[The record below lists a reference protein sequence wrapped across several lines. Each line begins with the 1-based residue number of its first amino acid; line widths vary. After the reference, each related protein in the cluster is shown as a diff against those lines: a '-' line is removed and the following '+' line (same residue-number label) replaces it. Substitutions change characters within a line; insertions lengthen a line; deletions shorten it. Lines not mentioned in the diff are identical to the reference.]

1 MNSQPS
7 SSNKIIF
14 QDSVIDELTS
24 QDTIPDIKYQDII
37 YYMHNINKIIES
49 KDQIH
54 IDFLKALSEMNSL
67 YWLFDNWI
75 GFENQRTKE
84 TLQFIR
90 TKQDYW
96 YAEVLIGS
104 GKEWDGYLWHCYS
117 ESKSIIDMLQLFFE
131 EAPWFEMLPWNMTRV
146 KK

>member
-96 YAEVLIGS
+96 YAEVLIRS

>member
-1 MNSQPS
+1 MNSKS
-7 SSNKIIF
+7 SLSNKIIF
-14 QDSVIDELTS
+14 QDPVTDELTS
-24 QDTIPDIKYQDII
+24 QDTISDIKYQDIT
-37 YYMHNINKIIES
+37 YYMHNINKVIES

-67 YWLFDNWI
+67 DWMFDNWI
-75 GFENQRTKE
+75 GFKNQITNE

-117 ESKSIIDMLQLFFE
+117 EPKSIIDMLRQFFE
-131 EAPWFEMLPWNMTRV
+131 EEPWFEMLPWKMTRV